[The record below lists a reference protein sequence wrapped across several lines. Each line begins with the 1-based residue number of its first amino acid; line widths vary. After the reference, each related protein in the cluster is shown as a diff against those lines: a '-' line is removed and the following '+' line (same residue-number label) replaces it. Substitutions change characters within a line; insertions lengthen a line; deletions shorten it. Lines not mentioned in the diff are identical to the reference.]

1 MGQTVLTS
9 QGTLTLPAEVRRK
22 YNLLPG
28 DVLTVEDNDGIR
40 IVKST
45 SFSELRKKNNVH
57 SGALH
62 GYKQG
67 DGWAA
72 HVMEKYGKNK
82 K

>member
-22 YNLLPG
+22 YNLRPG

-40 IVKST
+40 GVKIT
-45 SFSELRKKNNVH
+45 SFSELRKKNNVRP
-57 SGALH
+57 GALH

-67 DGWAA
+67 DGWTA
-72 HVMEKYGKNK
+72 HVVEKYGKK
-82 K
+82 